1 MNRNLWF
8 LISNGMN
15 LNKVQLIGNLTRDPE
30 LKSIP
35 SGQSVTTV
43 GIATNRK
50 WTSPTGEKK
59 EEAEF
64 HNVVLWGKLAEI
76 ASKFLKKG
84 SLVYIEGRL
93 KTRNWEVK
101 DGSGKR
107 YVTEIIAENL
117 QMGPRAGGSGVGG
130 SWDKDKG
137 GGDSAPASQGIDS
150 SQKEEIPQINL
161 DEEYSGV
168 NPENI
173 PF

>member
-1 MNRNLWF
+1 MDRNLWF

-15 LNKVQLIGNLTRDPE
+15 LNKAQLIGNLTRDPE
-30 LKSIP
+30 LKNTP

-93 KTRNWEVK
+93 KTRSWEAK

-107 YVTEIIAENL
+107 YATEIVAENL
-117 QMGPRAGGSGVGG
+117 QMGPRAGGSGGG
-130 SWDKDKG
+130 EWDKS
-137 GGDSAPASQGIDS
+137 SASANNNSGVDTP
-150 SQKEEIPQINL
+150 QKEEIPQISL
-161 DEEYSGV
+161 DEEDGV